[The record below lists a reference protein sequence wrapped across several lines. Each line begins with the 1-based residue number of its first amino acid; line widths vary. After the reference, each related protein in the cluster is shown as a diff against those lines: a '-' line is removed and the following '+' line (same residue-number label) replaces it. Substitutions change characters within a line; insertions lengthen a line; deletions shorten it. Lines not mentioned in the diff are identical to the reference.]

1 MKKITI
7 IDGVFHE
14 EEVPDNSPFDG
25 EIIRKRR
32 GEIVS
37 GGGLF
42 EQLETGRASSP
53 YTPLTTE
60 RLENLLRDISSD
72 TPEPY
77 DTSLVEEM
85 RQYSDDYN
93 LNQLRME
100 NAIRQSTIVTDQM
113 IRETITAVFD
123 ENPLP
128 QIYTGAAGQRAF
140 DEAMRE
146 ELARSYPLTPSES
159 YSSNPSSPYFVAV
172 DPTPEH
178 IDVTRNEN
186 DMPDFYVH
194 RDTPPTPETRTEID
208 PEITTFL
215 TDRRNENRTRTTR
228 RNNRPS

>member
-37 GGGLF
+37 GGGILS
-42 EQLETGRASSP
+42 QLESNTSFYR
-53 YTPLTTE
+53 PLTTNSF
-60 RLENLLRDISSD
+60 ENLRN
-72 TPEPY
+72 
-77 DTSLVEEM
+77 SLESMQQPVIENEELSPSWIEEM
-85 RQYSDDYN
+85 RQYTDRYN
-93 LNQLRME
+93 LNQLR
-100 NAIRQSTIVTDQM
+100 NRM
-113 IRETITAVFD
+113 IRETISSVFS
-123 ENPLP
+123 ENPFPNAIL
-128 QIYTGAAGQRAF
+128 GAGAQRAF

-159 YSSNPSSPYFVAV
+159 HSSNPSSPYFVAV

>member
-7 IDGVFHE
+7 IDGEFHE
-14 EEVPDNSPFDG
+14 EEVPDNSPYDG

-37 GGGLF
+37 GGGLL
-42 EQLETGRASSP
+42 EQIESGISSP
-53 YTPLTTE
+53 YSELTST
-60 RLENLLRDISSD
+60 RLENLLRDISGD

-85 RQYSDDYN
+85 RQYSDAYN

-100 NAIRQSTIVTDQM
+100 NAVRQSTIITDRM

-140 DEAMRE
+140 DEAMSA
-146 ELARSYPLTPSES
+146 ELNRQFPSTPQES
-159 YSSNPSSPYFVAV
+159 IP
-172 DPTPEH
+172 DPRVE
-178 IDVTRNEN
+178 
-186 DMPDFYVH
+186 M
-194 RDTPPTPETRTEID
+194 D
-208 PEITTFL
+208 PEITRYL
-215 TDRRNENRTRTTR
+215 TDENRTRTTR
-228 RNNRPS
+228 RNNRPR